1 MQIQQFINNFKNH
14 PVLFFG
20 TGMSLRYLE
29 NSYNWNDLLQHVSFE
44 LTNTNEY
51 YLDLKSKYEKKK
63 INIDMT

>member
-29 NSYNWNDLLQHVSFE
+29 NSYNWNDLLQMM
-44 LTNTNEY
+44 TY
-51 YLDLKSKYEKKK
+51 KK
-63 INIDMT
+63 IEMVNSKISMTFFIKIWKTVSM